1 MLTLQETKVFLR
13 VDGDEDDTLI
23 SSLIITAQVLTED
36 ILRRPLSGFGELPDP
51 IKQAMLIIIGTLYEE
66 RQVSKDKAGVDIKET
81 LDLVRQMLFGYR
93 RSKF

>member
-36 ILRRPLSGFGELPDP
+36 SICLAVQLEILPLRVSFQITPAQWLPP
-51 IKQAMLIIIGTLYEE
+51 RVA
-66 RQVSKDKAGVDIKET
+66 R
-81 LDLVRQMLFGYR
+81 
-93 RSKF
+93 

>member
-36 ILRRPLSGFGELPDP
+36 ILRRPLSEFGELPDP

>member
-36 ILRRPLSGFGELPDP
+36 ILRRPLSEFGEFPDP